1 MSWIHSRHEHAANEF
16 CCTHLAMNF
25 STKIIFLTLLS
36 ISWGRAAAPVRLGAP
51 LGWFS
56 PTRFVPRRLKRPQR
70 KRPNSQKRQRPPAE
84 AACLSLL
91 LRHLLLLL
99 LVLVL
104 ALGRLR
110 LPLLFDLLR
119 VILPLPFEPRSLGL
133 LVLLLLLFGLL
144 GKSRKVDL
152 WLLLGRVLVVRIK
165 LLRLPPDGCER
176 KHHATGVIS

>member
-1 MSWIHSRHEHAANEF
+1 
-16 CCTHLAMNF
+16 MNF

-36 ISWGRAAAPVRLGAP
+36 ISWGRAAAAVRHGAP

-56 PTRFVPRRLKRPQR
+56 CTVCAQATQAASKKAAKQSKETEAPGEAQ
-70 KRPNSQKRQRPPAE
+70 AE

-91 LRHLLLLL
+91 LRHLLLFL

-110 LPLLFDLLR
+110 LPLFFDLLR
-119 VILPLPFEPRSLGL
+119 VILPLPFEPRSLWL
-133 LVLLLLLFGLL
+133 LLLLLLLFGLL

-165 LLRLPPDGCER
+165 LLCVPPDGCER
-176 KHHATGVIS
+176 KHHATGIIS

>member
-1 MSWIHSRHEHAANEF
+1 MVLADTICAQATQEASKKAAKQSKE
-16 CCTHLAMNF
+16 TE
-25 STKIIFLTLLS
+25 
-36 ISWGRAAAPVRLGAP
+36 APGEA
-51 LGWFS
+51 
-56 PTRFVPRRLKRPQR
+56 Q
-70 KRPNSQKRQRPPAE
+70 AE

-91 LRHLLLLL
+91 LRHLLLFL

-110 LPLLFDLLR
+110 LPLFFDLLR

-165 LLRLPPDGCER
+165 LLRVPPDGCER
-176 KHHATGVIS
+176 KHHATGIIS